1 MIVVRM
7 SSSALQPR
15 PKPALAIRLT
25 VTLGLVMLGV
35 GALFSAIY
43 FFLSV
48 SLFSRLANQQLDQ
61 KAKSAEVILKA
72 LANSRENL
80 NSSTYIRHLQNA
92 GFTDTIAVYSDRW
105 KLIAHS
111 DEAIATALGKYS
123 TDPKTKLPEIE
134 EQNKLLQDVLKYRRG
149 KPVNPFYVQG
159 NVHYI
164 AYVQDNT
171 TLLLGLT
178 PQKPKLL
185 TLAASFFL
193 LCLLSV
199 GINTLFVYY
208 HGHSLAQVLAQIVR
222 GLDVDSLRPETID
235 ARYQEVDALLQAVD
249 EHIRQSRGTATPH
262 SVAPST
268 AQEDTAQLLQN
279 KLFERPFPRMQ
290 QYELAVYPRKPRPET
305 HEFISGANE
314 HGHVDVLIGILESDR
329 IEALIAK
336 HRLQERFWALAKEN
350 LSSLELAKNLW
361 NSFFMHSDL
370 VPGLFYA
377 RLNEADHKLEVLRA
391 GAVHLY
397 EVTSDG
403 KCHEI
408 TLGSPQ
414 FGSEFTQLDEHHLT
428 AGSHFMMVSHDAF
441 RAMEL
446 SSADFAEVLAK
457 LGGARG
463 GKRLLAGTL
472 EKIHQKLPA
481 GETVPGLLAV
491 LSEKKK

>member
-7 SSSALQPR
+7 SASALQAK
-15 PKPALAIRLT
+15 PKPALAIRLAL
-25 VTLGLVMLGV
+25 TLGLVMLGV

-48 SLFSRLANQQLDQ
+48 SLFSRLASQQLEQ

-72 LANSRENL
+72 LANSRETL
-80 NSSTYIRHLQNA
+80 NSTTYIRHLQNA
-92 GFTDTIAVYSDRW
+92 GFTDAIAVYSDKW

-111 DEAIATALGKYS
+111 DEAITTALGKYS

-149 KPVNPFYVQG
+149 KPANPFYVQG
-159 NVHYI
+159 NIHYI

-171 TLLLGLT
+171 TILLGLT
-178 PQKPKLL
+178 AQKPKLL

-199 GINTLFVYY
+199 GINALFVYY

-235 ARYQEVDALLQAVD
+235 ARYHEVEALLYAVD
-249 EHIRQSRGTATPH
+249 ERIRQSRSGGAAPPADAAATH
-262 SVAPST
+262 H
-268 AQEDTAQLLQN
+268 EDTIQLLQN

-290 QYELAVYPRKPRPET
+290 QYELAVYPRKPRAET

-314 HGHVDVLIGILESDR
+314 HGHVDVLIGILESDQ

-350 LSSLELAKNLW
+350 LSAVELAQNLW
-361 NSFFMHSDL
+361 HAFFAHSEL

-377 RLNEADHKLEVLRA
+377 RLSEAAQKLEILRA
-391 GAVHLY
+391 GGIHLF
-397 EVTSDG
+397 EVTKDG

-414 FGSEFTQLDEHHLT
+414 FGSAFAGLASHSLT
-428 AGSHFMMVSHDAF
+428 PGSHFMMVSHDAF

-446 SSADFAEVLAK
+446 SSADFADVLAK

-491 LSEKKK
+491 LSEKR